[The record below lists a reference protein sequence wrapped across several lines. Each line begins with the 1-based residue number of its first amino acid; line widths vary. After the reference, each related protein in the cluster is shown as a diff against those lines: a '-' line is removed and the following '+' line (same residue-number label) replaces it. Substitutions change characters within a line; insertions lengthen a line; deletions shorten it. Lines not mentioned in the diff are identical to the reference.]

1 MELQAH
7 PLTVLFDQLGL
18 MSDDASIEKFI
29 AAHPLDKDTKL
40 SEAEFWS
47 DTQKKFLKQALMDD
61 SDWAPVVDELNDRLH
76 PAG

>member
-7 PLTVLFDQLGL
+7 PLSALFDQLGL
-18 MSDDASIEKFI
+18 KSDDASIEEFI

-47 DTQKKFLKQALMDD
+47 DTQKKFLKEGLMND
-61 SDWAPVVDELNDRLH
+61 SDWAPVVDVLNVRLH